1 MKKRILTEK
10 RGYTIDELR
19 SKAIMTL
26 KMLGVE
32 LSEENI
38 LFMVDKLID
47 IIKMTKSGVILNNMG
62 RVRDENIRKITES
75 DINRITKRVIN
86 EIEEKKGTPVKDCL
100 RKRFRTESSQNKL
113 LDNLNQKVVFDK
125 FLEQNDEE
133 TIKNLLN
140 NLEVE
145 SSNRFSPL
153 LNAAKGC
160 ASE

>member
-75 DINRITKRVIN
+75 DINRITKKVIN

-100 RKRFRTESSQNKL
+100 RKRFRGEHSQKEL
-113 LDNLNQKVVFDK
+113 LDNLNQKVGFDK

-140 NLEVE
+140 NLEVK
-145 SSNRFSPL
+145 STNRFSPL

-160 ASE
+160 ATE

>member
-62 RVRDENIRKITES
+62 RKITES
-75 DINRITKRVIN
+75 DINRITKKVIN

-100 RKRFRTESSQNKL
+100 RKRFRGEHSQKEL
-113 LDNLNQKVVFDK
+113 LDNLNQKVGFDK

-140 NLEVE
+140 NLEVK
-145 SSNRFSPL
+145 STNRFSPL

-160 ASE
+160 ATE